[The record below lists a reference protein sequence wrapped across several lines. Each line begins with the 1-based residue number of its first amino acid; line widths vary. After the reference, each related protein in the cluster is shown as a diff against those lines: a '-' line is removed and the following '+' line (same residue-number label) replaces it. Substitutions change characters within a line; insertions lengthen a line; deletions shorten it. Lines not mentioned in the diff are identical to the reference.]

1 MNSGCGN
8 LEKAPIPNAALV
20 VVKGRQLGLLRIM
33 NGSDA
38 NGKSG
43 IFGVNLP
50 LEGANPG

>member
-38 NGKSG
+38 NGKSAAY
-43 IFGVNLP
+43 L
-50 LEGANPG
+50 A